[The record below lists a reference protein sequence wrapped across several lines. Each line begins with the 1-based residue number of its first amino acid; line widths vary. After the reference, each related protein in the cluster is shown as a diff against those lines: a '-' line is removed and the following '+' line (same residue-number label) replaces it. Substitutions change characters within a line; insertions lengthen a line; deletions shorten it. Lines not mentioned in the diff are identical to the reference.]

1 MIAKGRPAFRLG
13 SDVESMKTDLITG
26 AAAFA
31 KLAGEWDGV
40 AGQGMT
46 DTPFQ
51 LLAYQQAWW
60 THLQPAGSELLT
72 ITTRDEAGRL
82 IGIGCFFTDGG
93 RLHFNGC
100 IEETDYLD
108 LIAPAEHAEAV
119 WRVTLDCLCTL
130 DRSKWQGL
138 ELCNI
143 PAASLCRAI
152 LPQLAPHYNLTFE
165 EQILEVCPVIPLAG
179 TFDEYLEMLDSKQR
193 RELSRKLRRAE
204 AADVVTDDVSGAA
217 DIDAEVDSFLNLL
230 QKSTFDKRDWLND
243 GRRALF
249 HDVARSAQAAGTL
262 QLLFTAVEGRRAAA
276 LFNFDYKDRIWVY
289 NSGLDPTAFSA
300 LSPGVVL
307 TATAIEQAIARGRR
321 EFDFLRGNEEY
332 KYRFGASD
340 TSIYRLCLERAA

>member
-1 MIAKGRPAFRLG
+1 MN
-13 SDVESMKTDLITG
+13 TDLIRG
-26 AAAFA
+26 AVAFTE
-31 KLAGEWDGV
+31 LADEWDGV
-40 AGQGMT
+40 AGKGMT

-51 LLAYQQAWW
+51 TLAYQQAWW
-60 THLQPAGSELLT
+60 THLQPEGSELIT
-72 ITTRDEAGRL
+72 VTTRDDAGQL
-82 IGIGCFFTDGG
+82 LGIGCFFTSAG

-119 WRVTLDCLCTL
+119 WRATLECLGTL
-130 DRSKWQGL
+130 DRSICQGL

-143 PAASLCRAI
+143 PTTSPSRVI
-152 LPQLAPHYNLTFE
+152 LPQLAPQYNLTIE
-165 EQILEVCPVIPLAG
+165 EQIAEVCPVIPLPG
-179 TFDEYLEMLDSKQR
+179 SFEEYLETLDSKQR

-204 AADVVTDDVSGAA
+204 AADVMTKDVSGSA
-217 DIDAEVDSFLNLL
+217 DIDAEIDHFLDLL
-230 QKSTFDKRDWLND
+230 QKSTFEKRDWLNE

-262 QLLFTAVEGRRAAA
+262 QLLFTSVEGRRAAA

-307 TATAIEQAIARGRR
+307 TATAIERAITLGRQ
-321 EFDFLRGNEEY
+321 EFDFLRGSEEY
-332 KYRFGASD
+332 KYRFGARD
-340 TSIYRLCLERAA
+340 TAIYRLSLEQAA

>member
-1 MIAKGRPAFRLG
+1 MN
-13 SDVESMKTDLITG
+13 TDLIIG

-31 KLAGEWDGV
+31 KLAAEWDGV
-40 AGQGMT
+40 AGRGMT

-51 LLAYQQAWW
+51 SLAYQRAWW
-60 THLQPAGSELLT
+60 THLQPEGSELLT
-72 ITTRDEAGRL
+72 VATRDEAGRL
-82 IGIGCFFTDGG
+82 MGFGCFFASGG
-93 RLHFNGC
+93 RLHYNGC

-119 WRVTLDCLCTL
+119 WRATLECLGTL
-130 DRSKWQGL
+130 DRSICQGL

-143 PAASLCRAI
+143 PAASPTRLI
-152 LPQLAPHYNLTFE
+152 LPQLAPQFNLTFA
-165 EQILEVCPVIPLAG
+165 EQIAEVCPIIPLPK
-179 TFDEYLEMLDSKQR
+179 TFDEYLETLDSKQR

-204 AADVVTDDVSGAA
+204 AAEVVTDDVSGSA
-217 DIDAEVDSFLNLL
+217 DIAAEVDSFLDLL
-230 QKSTFDKRDWLND
+230 QKSTFDKRDWLNE

-262 QLLFTAVEGRRAAA
+262 QLLFTAIEGRRAAT

-307 TATAIEQAIARGRR
+307 TATAIEQAINLGRR
-321 EFDFLRGNEEY
+321 EFDFLRGSEEY
-332 KYRFGASD
+332 KYRFGARD
-340 TSIYRLCLERAA
+340 TAIYRLSVERAA